1 MKSRSSRQ
9 KSDLRIRPEH
19 LSPFLQDGSAV
30 AISSPEA
37 RAAADRLAGLGLIS
51 VQTKEYVRCSN
62 AEDRDFPPRN
72 RHCRGRIVV
81 GGAAAKGALHCPE
94 CERLVYPEQYGKR
107 RYSDSRVQ
115 VQPENVIRYI
125 AGLVDPLGP
134 VEERGVFRVD
144 VDGQEVT
151 VCVADYTAPKFLARE
166 RASQIPT
173 CFVVVSPVDVEERFL
188 KESWVRRVTL
198 AEVVADTHSL
208 QALVRQVA
216 AEGPPTLLLNAS
228 IPIFE
233 NGPSSVIV
241 ESPRVAIPHRTFIVE
256 VGDNVVHVNGV
267 KVVARQAGPRFFLFR
282 ALWGQFLK
290 DLKEGLPPDAFS
302 PTPAA
307 DLTQLL
313 EARSKGTETIDEL
326 SIRRTINRLQ
336 ADIESQVKKELGIPV
351 GREDIVETC
360 RKSGQTDTD
369 FGYRLNPITV
379 VVRPRRPDMSH

>member
-1 MKSRSSRQ
+1 MKSRSSRP
-9 KSDLRIRPEH
+9 KSGSRLKAEH
-19 LSPFLQDGSAV
+19 LSPFLQDGATV
-30 AISSPEA
+30 VISSAED
-37 RAAADRLAGLGLIS
+37 RGAAEHLTGLGLIAIQS
-51 VQTKEYVRCSN
+51 REYVRCAN
-62 AEDRDFPPRN
+62 PEDRDFSRSN
-72 RHCRGRIVV
+72 RLCRGRIVIPESPS
-81 GGAAAKGALHCPE
+81 GGTLRCPE
-94 CERLVYPEQYGKR
+94 CERAVYPENGKR
-107 RYSDSRVQ
+107 CYRFSRVQ
-115 VQPENVIRYI
+115 VQPENVLRYI
-125 AGLVDPLGP
+125 AGLIDPHGSVD
-134 VEERGVFRVD
+134 ERGVFRVN
-144 VDGQEVT
+144 VSGHEVT
-151 VCVADYTAPKFLARE
+151 VCVADYAALKFLARE

-233 NGPSSVIV
+233 NAPSSVIV
-241 ESPRVAIPHRTFIVE
+241 ESPRVAILHRTFIVE
-256 VGDNVVHVNGV
+256 VGNNVVHVNGV